1 MRALQKKLF
10 LIMGFFIV
18 SLVSLSQAVE
28 FGDWS
33 ADFNH
38 PYFSAWHPGF
48 TLKLYGANPD
58 TGQTGWRQFAAQGS
72 VIVEGVKCLPVRFT
86 TSAGG
91 DIYLY
96 LAQDTSGNIRYIKE
110 GALSFMPSPPIY
122 CPATT
127 TNSTTWSINYLMG
140 EHRFTI
146 AYHDTYPKNS
156 SGYGPYSNSLYI
168 RHYWEGALMG
178 LITVAPRFGFVL
190 YDGENVSVI
199 NQAALCTVEGTVTD
213 AWNAQI
219 ISGATV
225 WMGRTP
231 PRKTTTN
238 AQGFYRFL
246 DIPQA
251 YFDLEAQKP
260 LYRDFKQTINT
271 TLGGTVVK
279 NIGMI
284 PQSGAIKGKVQDAV
298 TGFPVFGATLQLDG
312 DESTRVYTDA
322 AGLYM
327 MENIRVGG
335 HYLHAWGSQHNLD
348 GRPTEVVLDQETE
361 ENFSLSPVYGSIQGT
376 LRNSL
381 TMAPVAGATVQLD
394 DRIET
399 RLVSDADG
407 IFQLKDVAS
416 GVHYFQVWATG
427 YLYYQKRL
435 TLGLSESLNL
445 GDVVLVPESSLL
457 PPETDFN
464 FEEGPEGWTLR
475 SATPSFVAPQSTDDN
490 GHLGLSPN
498 GSQNCF
504 GFWESPFIAFDPG
517 KTYRIRF
524 TVTSDQDDPV
534 QLPLIRLRINSGNN
548 QLAAFLVID
557 SQTDAD
563 SSPTTLPKT
572 CDLVYTPPSS
582 ASSVGF
588 TISFDLVNIATTD
601 NAAAWI
607 YLESVEVQSVDL
619 VPYGINKTPTL
630 RSATRIGTSSNN

>member
-1 MRALQKKLF
+1 MKPLRKKLF
-10 LIMGFFIV
+10 LILGFFIV
-18 SLVSLSQAVE
+18 SLVSLSPAVE

-48 TLKLYGANPD
+48 TLKLSGTNPD
-58 TGQTGWRQFAAQGS
+58 TGQTGWRQYAAQGS

-110 GALSFMPSPPIY
+110 GATSFMPSPPMY

-127 TNSTTWSINYLMG
+127 SDSTTWTINYIMG

-146 AYHDTYPKNS
+146 AYHDTYPENS

-168 RHYWEGALMG
+168 RHYWDGALMG
-178 LITVAPRFGFVL
+178 LIAVAPRFGFVL

-199 NQAALCTVEGTVTD
+199 NEAALCTVEGTVTD
-213 AWNAQI
+213 AWNDEI
-219 ISGATV
+219 IPGATV

-238 AQGFYRFL
+238 AEGFYRFV

-260 LYRDFKQTINT
+260 LYRDFKQTIST
-271 TLGGTVVK
+271 ILGGTLVR
-279 NIGMI
+279 NIEMI
-284 PQSGAIKGKVQDAV
+284 PQSGVIKGKVQDAV
-298 TGFPVFGATLQLDG
+298 TGLPVSGATLQLDG

-322 AGLYM
+322 AGLYR

-335 HYLHAWGSQHNLD
+335 HYLHAWGSEHNLD
-348 GRPTEVVLDQETE
+348 GRSIEVSLDQETE

-399 RLVSDADG
+399 RIVTGADG
-407 IFQLKDVAS
+407 AFQLSEVIPGS
-416 GVHYFQVWATG
+416 HYFQVWATG

-435 TLGLSESLNL
+435 TLALNESLNL
-445 GDVVLVPESSLL
+445 GDVLLVPESALL
-457 PPETDFN
+457 PTETDFD
-464 FEEGPEGWTLR
+464 FEEGPEGWTSH
-475 SATPSFVAPQSTDDN
+475 SATPSFVAPQSSSDN
-490 GHLGLSPN
+490 GHLGLSPG

-504 GFWESPFIAFDPG
+504 GFWESPFIAFELG

-524 TVTSDQDDPV
+524 AVTSDQDDPAQV
-534 QLPLIRLRINSGNN
+534 PLIRLRVNSGNN

-557 SQTDAD
+557 SKTDAD
-563 SSPTTLPKT
+563 SSPTMLSKT
-572 CDLVYTPPSS
+572 YDLVFTPPSS
-582 ASSVGF
+582 SSSAGF
-588 TISFDLVNIATTD
+588 TLSFDLVNIATTD

-607 YLESVEVQSVDL
+607 YLESVAIQAVDL
-619 VPYGINKTPTL
+619 VPL
-630 RSATRIGTSSNN
+630 E